1 MRWIPLWL
9 LIWGGDDFVSKPFSL
24 TILDA
29 KIAAFLRRAQQ
40 FTSDDISLD
49 QFKLHFDGTFSNGN
63 EAVTLSPTEHKI
75 LTILMTRH
83 QEIVSK
89 EEILE
94 RLWENDNFID
104 HNTLNVNMTRLRK
117 KIATIGFDRIHTIR
131 GVGYLV
137 KMIRAFLKE
146 YRFFYSQYIILLGL
160 YWLVFYLYHLQMKYF
175 LTANLI
181 ALTILGL
188 NSLWK
193 YYQFREK
200 IKILQEFIYVNE
212 LDTLSLPSDKAY
224 RSLILKLKEAEA
236 AQLLQQIKQQK
247 NIESLIKMW
256 SHQMKLPLSALSL
269 MVQTQSTDVKEYQQQ
284 VFRLEKYLNNLLSY
298 LKFKQHHDDF
308 RFQIVSVREIISS
321 IVKESRYLCIA
332 KELSVTIQG
341 NCQLK
346 TDKKWLRFAL
356 MQLIDNAIKYSTK
369 GGNIT
374 ITLNRKNIII
384 SDNGIGIL
392 SEDLPRLFDE
402 GFTGFN
408 GHEHQ
413 KATGLGLYM
422 TKEILDQLNLDIKV
436 SSLIGEGTQVIISP
450 LTR

>member
-1 MRWIPLWL
+1 
-9 LIWGGDDFVSKPFSL
+9 
-24 TILDA
+24 
-29 KIAAFLRRAQQ
+29 
-40 FTSDDISLD
+40 
-49 QFKLHFDGTFSNGN
+49 
-63 EAVTLSPTEHKI
+63 
-75 LTILMTRH
+75 
-83 QEIVSK
+83 
-89 EEILE
+89 
-94 RLWENDNFID
+94 
-104 HNTLNVNMTRLRK
+104 
-117 KIATIGFDRIHTIR
+117 
-131 GVGYLV
+131 
-137 KMIRAFLKE
+137 MIRAFLKE

-392 SEDLPRLFDE
+392 SEGLPRLFDE